1 MKRKVLIISVFVL
14 FMSVYFLIRH
24 YGDFDEKSYTEKIM
38 KANLLIKEG
47 QHVTA
52 FYDSVYSEYKRRGN
66 TAQKSIKYFY
76 KVNGKVY
83 EDQTQIVEI
92 PDSASFQ
99 LIYLP
104 ANPEMH
110 STDPLKDKLYFE
122 KQKDKKSTATLPW
135 FFLVA
140 SLVIIIYTIKNLLK
154 ENAQQKEMEALS
166 RQYKS

>member
-14 FMSVYFLIRH
+14 FISVYSLIRH
-24 YGDFDEKSYTEKIM
+24 YGNFDEKSYTEKINN
-38 KANLLIKEG
+38 AELLIKEG
-47 QHVTA
+47 QPVTA

-66 TAQKSIKYFY
+66 TANKSIKYFY
-76 KVNGKVY
+76 KVNGKVF
-83 EDQTQIVEI
+83 EDQIQIVEI
-92 PDSASFQ
+92 PDSASFP

-104 ANPEMH
+104 ADPDVH

-135 FFLVA
+135 FFLIA
-140 SLVIIIYTIKNLLK
+140 SLAIIIFIIKKFLK